1 MPYPILEPP
10 GSKRT
15 NNGDRHPSGLS
26 ELQSKVCFS
35 VTLRCPA
42 WVCETKMACDGV
54 QSQSLFSENNAMK
67 ETKEQLKARA
77 QQIVRA
83 LKKTYPDATCA
94 LSHTN
99 PLELLIATI
108 LSAQCTDER
117 VNIVTA
123 TLFRKYHGA
132 AEYAEAD
139 PAELEKDINSVT
151 FFRNKAKA
159 IQTTARLLLEKHN
172 GQVPQTLEELVKL
185 SGVGRKTANVVLGT
199 AFGIPTGVVVDT
211 HVMRLTQLLG
221 LTKNKEPEKI
231 EQDLMAILPK
241 NEWIDFSHR
250 LIWHGR
256 RVCKARK
263 PACDACSLEPY
274 CPSSLL
280 KVPSDKKKT

>member
-1 MPYPILEPP
+1 
-10 GSKRT
+10 
-15 NNGDRHPSGLS
+15 
-26 ELQSKVCFS
+26 
-35 VTLRCPA
+35 
-42 WVCETKMACDGV
+42 
-54 QSQSLFSENNAMK
+54 MK

-94 LSHTN
+94 LNHTN

-123 TLFRKYHGA
+123 TLFRKYGSA
-132 AEYAEAD
+132 AEFAAAD
-139 PAELEKDINSVT
+139 PAELERDINSVT
-151 FFRNKAKA
+151 FFRNKTKS
-159 IQTTARLLLEKHN
+159 IQTTCRLLLEQYQ
-172 GQVPQTLEELVKL
+172 GQVPRTLEELVKL

-211 HVMRLTQLLG
+211 HVMRLTQLLK
-221 LTKNKEPEKI
+221 LTEHKEPEKI
-231 EQDLMAILPK
+231 EQDLIAILPK
-241 NEWIDFSHR
+241 KEWIDFSHR

-263 PACDACSLEPY
+263 PACEICSLEPY
-274 CPSSLL
+274 CPSSRL
-280 KVPSDKKKT
+280 KVPSVKKSK